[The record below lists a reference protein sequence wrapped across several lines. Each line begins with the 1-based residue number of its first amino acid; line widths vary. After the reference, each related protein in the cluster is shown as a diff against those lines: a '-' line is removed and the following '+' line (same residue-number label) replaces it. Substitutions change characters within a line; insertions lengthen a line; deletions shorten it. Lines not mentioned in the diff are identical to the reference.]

1 MVMTDV
7 SREKTCFFC
16 GFRQKTVLTQSKS
29 NTTLLSGYIHL
40 AKSIITFFKHK
51 TKTTSAAESPYLI
64 SPIDSTCTIRIKI
77 DFSFFLAP

>member
-1 MVMTDV
+1 MTDV

-51 TKTTSAAESPYLI
+51 TKTTRETSSHRLSLLVQSVSKSI
-64 SPIDSTCTIRIKI
+64 S
-77 DFSFFLAP
+77 FSLGKKEL